1 MHHKDIHLAAKLLIE
16 HYGPNAAQQA
26 AATLD
31 ALQRRDDAESAAG
44 WRRVLQMILEI
55 QGSGTKH

>member
-1 MHHKDIHLAAKLLIE
+1 MHQKDIHLAAKLLIE

-31 ALQRRDDAESAAG
+31 ALLHRGDAESAAA
-44 WRRVLQMILEI
+44 WRRVLQVILAI
-55 QGSGTKH
+55 QDSGTTH